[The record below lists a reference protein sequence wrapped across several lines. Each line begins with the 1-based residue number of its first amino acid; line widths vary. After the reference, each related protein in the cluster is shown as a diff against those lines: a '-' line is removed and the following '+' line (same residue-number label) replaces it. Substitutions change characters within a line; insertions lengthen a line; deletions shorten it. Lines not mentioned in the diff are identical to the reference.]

1 MSVDGVR
8 LLGSQYRLS
17 AQIGRGGMGEVWR
30 GVDAQGRPRA
40 FKLLLPHYAQD
51 AEVVRRFLAERQV
64 LTSVRDP
71 NVVGVHDLVIEG
83 STLGIVMDLVEGQDL
98 RHYLRER
105 GTLPSGVA
113 CRIGAQVASG
123 LAAIHAVR
131 IVHRDVKPENILL
144 DLRADPPQA
153 RLTDFG
159 VAKVLEETS
168 VPTPTAVAGTPC
180 YMAPEVI
187 NGQIPSTRS
196 DLYSLGIVLYEMLC
210 GVAPFV
216 GLANGPMMQAHLTM
230 DPGRPGG
237 IDDRVWSLISQLVSK
252 VAGQRPP
259 DAGLVAA
266 QLWSL
271 AELTGGVPALPK
283 LASPPP
289 PVRAVTPAVVVAETQ
304 LAPPTAPPPPPP
316 GIQGWTPNQSIHP
329 GVSTLPT
336 IQGQP
341 GAGWVTNNPAGSGF
355 ATGGSYLTPGFQ
367 FTPGMQMTPMPV
379 AYVAVPGKNRTP
391 IAVGVIVG
399 LLILL
404 AGMVSY
410 LVLGGYLPSNDDK
423 SNAAGPVAATPV
435 SSADSPPASTPSS
448 AAPTSSTPS
457 ASSSA
462 DKEAAALAELN
473 RRIASDG
480 ARVPLNG
487 QWVAMLGGKWVGI
500 TDPLQTTS
508 SGSHTFMA
516 ADILAEHEAIRS
528 RVSGVE
534 IVLLDSRTF
543 GNRISHDGAPLYV
556 TIGLGAFGDRD
567 SVLAWC
573 AAQFPEYSGKDL
585 ENRCTPSRLAT

>member
-168 VPTPTAVAGTPC
+168 VPTPTVVAGTPC

-230 DPGRPGG
+230 DPGRPDG

-271 AELTGGVPALPK
+271 AELTGGVPALPR

-289 PVRAVTPAVVVAETQ
+289 PVRAVAPAAVVAETQ
-304 LAPPTAPPPPPP
+304 LAPPASPPPPP
-316 GIQGWTPNQSIHP
+316 G
-329 GVSTLPT
+329 
-336 IQGQP
+336 
-341 GAGWVTNNPAGSGF
+341 
-355 ATGGSYLTPGFQ
+355 
-367 FTPGMQMTPMPV
+367 MRMTPMPV
-379 AYVAVPGKNRTP
+379 AYVAAPPKNWTPALVGAIIGLLVVLAGVVGYLILGGRPATDDGPAIGKTESVSPSVTQTSRPEPSPATESVAIPTASVPGTAYFAYTNPRFGYSFQVPAEFVPGEPWRT
-391 IAVGVIVG
+391 
-399 LLILL
+399 
-404 AGMVSY
+404 
-410 LVLGGYLPSNDDK
+410 
-423 SNAAGPVAATPV
+423 GPARPGHR
-435 SSADSPPASTPSS
+435 STG
-448 AAPTSSTPS
+448 
-457 ASSSA
+457 
-462 DKEAAALAELN
+462 
-473 RRIASDG
+473 R
-480 ARVPLNG
+480 
-487 QWVAMLGGKWVGI
+487 
-500 TDPLQTTS
+500 
-508 SGSHTFMA
+508 
-516 ADILAEHEAIRS
+516 
-528 RVSGVE
+528 
-534 IVLLDSRTF
+534 
-543 GNRISHDGAPLYV
+543 
-556 TIGLGAFGDRD
+556 
-567 SVLAWC
+567 
-573 AAQFPEYSGKDL
+573 
-585 ENRCTPSRLAT
+585 